1 MRTRIPVALVAI
13 TLVMVVGWWAPVLL
27 AQGGSGTK
35 AFDATVVD
43 PQAAIKAAAAAFK
56 LGQPDPNF
64 TLKKTPWGD
73 PDISG
78 YYLVATYAPLQR
90 PEKLKNKALF
100 TEAES
105 IAELTRVIQAD
116 AKVDPKDVHYD
127 WKEYGMDGWQSPIRP
142 SMRTSLIVE
151 PENGRLPPL
160 TPEAQKRREER
171 AAALR
176 VRSQEVGVR
185 TVQSFYTRCVM
196 GNAGGAPLVR
206 GGNPDPVSTVGSE
219 AGVTAE
225 IQIVQSPGYAVI
237 ITESN
242 YDARI
247 IPLDQRPH
255 LPQTVRTWLG
265 DSRGHWERN
274 TLVVETTNFNDKK
287 PGANFQGSTENMK
300 MTERF
305 TLINPAT
312 IKYEYT
318 IEDPHTWTQPWSAE
332 AIIPRIPPGLFEF
345 ACHEQN
351 YGLMNVVKGA
361 QVREKE
367 LIEKGLPIGQAGGVG
382 QAGGGDR

>member
-1 MRTRIPVALVAI
+1 MRTRVPVALVAF
-13 TLVMVVGWWAPVLL
+13 TLVMVVGWGSPVLF
-27 AQGGSGTK
+27 AQAPSGTK
-35 AFDATVVD
+35 KFDPTVVD

-64 TLKKTPWGD
+64 TPKKTAWGD

-78 YYLVATYAPLQR
+78 FYLVATYSPLQR
-90 PEKLKNKALF
+90 PERLKDKAFF
-100 TEAES
+100 TEDEA
-105 IAELTRVIQAD
+105 IAELKRVIEAD
-116 AKVDPKDVHYD
+116 SKVDPKDVHYD

-160 TPEAQKRREER
+160 TPEAQKRRADR
-171 AAALR
+171 AAAAR
-176 VRSQEVGVR
+176 VRAPEVGVK
-185 TVQSFYTRCVM
+185 TVQSFYTRCIM
-196 GNAGGAPLVR
+196 GNAGGSPLVR
-206 GGNPDPVSTVGSE
+206 GGNPDPASTVGSE

-242 YDARI
+242 SDARI
-247 IPLDQRPH
+247 IPLDNRAH
-255 LPQTVRTWLG
+255 LPSAVRTWLG
-265 DSRGHWERN
+265 DSRGRWERN
-274 TLVVETTNFNDKK
+274 TLVVETTNFNDKSQYS
-287 PGANFQGSTENMK
+287 GTNYQGSTQNLK

-305 TLINPAT
+305 TLINAAT

-318 IEDPHTWTQPWSAE
+318 IDDPQTWTRPWSVE
-332 AIIPRIPPGLFEF
+332 TIVPRIAPGMYEF

-361 QVREKE
+361 QTREKE
-367 LIEKGLPIGQAGGVG
+367 LIDKGLPIGQAGG
-382 QAGGGDR
+382 GGGAQ

>member
-1 MRTRIPVALVAI
+1 MRTRVPVTFIVVVLV
-13 TLVMVVGWWAPVLL
+13 VVIGWWAPVVR
-27 AQGGSGTK
+27 AQAPSGTK
-35 AFDATVVD
+35 KFDPTVVD

-56 LGQPDPNF
+56 AAQAVENF
-64 TLKKTPWGD
+64 APSKTAWGD

-78 YYLVATYAPLQR
+78 YYLVATYSPLQR
-90 PEKLKNKALF
+90 PERLKDRAFF
-100 TEAES
+100 TEEEA
-105 IAELTRVIQAD
+105 IAELKRVIEAD
-116 AKVDPKDVHYD
+116 AKVDPRDVHYD

-142 SMRTSLIVE
+142 NMRTSLIVE

-160 TPEAQKRREER
+160 TPEAQKRRAER
-171 AAALR
+171 AAAAR
-176 VRSQEVGVR
+176 ARSPEVGVQ
-185 TVQSFYTRCVM
+185 TLESFYTRCIM

-206 GGNPDPVSTVGSE
+206 GGNPDPASTVGSE

-242 YDARI
+242 YDVRI

-255 LPQTVRTWLG
+255 LPQAVRTWLG

-287 PGANFQGSTENMK
+287 PGTNFQGSTENLK

-305 TLINPAT
+305 TLINRAT

-318 IEDPHTWTQPWSAE
+318 IEDPHTWTRPWSAE
-332 AIIPRIPPGLFEF
+332 ALIPRIPPGLYEF

-351 YGLMNVVKGA
+351 YGLINVVKGA
-361 QVREKE
+361 QIRERE
-367 LIEKGLPIGQAGGVG
+367 AIDKGLPIGQPGGT
-382 QAGGGDR
+382 GGER

>member
-1 MRTRIPVALVAI
+1 MRTQLPVALVAVA
-13 TLVMVVGWWAPVLL
+13 LVMVVGWSAPAVR
-27 AQGGSGTK
+27 AQAPSGTK
-35 AFDATVVD
+35 KFDATVVD

-64 TLKKTPWGD
+64 TTKKTAWGD

-78 YYLVATYAPLQR
+78 FFLVATYSPLQR
-90 PEKLKNKALF
+90 PERLKDRAFF
-100 TEAES
+100 TEQEA
-105 IAELTRVIQAD
+105 IAELKRVIEAD

-160 TPEAQKRREER
+160 TPEAQKRRADR
-171 AAALR
+171 AAAAR
-176 VRSQEVGVR
+176 VRAPEVGVR
-185 TVQSFYTRCVM
+185 TVQSFYTRCIM
-196 GNAGGAPLVR
+196 GNAGGSPLVR
-206 GGNPDPVSTVGSE
+206 GGNPDPASTVGSE

-242 YDARI
+242 SDARI
-247 IPLDQRPH
+247 IPLDNRAH
-255 LPQTVRTWLG
+255 LPSTVRTWLG
-265 DSRGHWERN
+265 DSRGRWERN
-274 TLVVETTNFNDKK
+274 TLVVETTNFNDKSQYS
-287 PGANFQGSTENMK
+287 GANYQGSTQNLK

-305 TLINPAT
+305 TLINAVT

-318 IEDPHTWTQPWSAE
+318 IEDPQTWTRPWSVE
-332 AIIPRIPPGLFEF
+332 TIIPRIAPGMYEF

-361 QVREKE
+361 QTREKE
-367 LIEKGLPIGQAGGVG
+367 LIEKGLPIGQAGGAPG
-382 QAGGGDR
+382 AQ